1 MNHLSSSF
9 ISSLVFQT
17 GIGQAVEIF
26 KLAASRLM
34 QTAQSLKFQTVQ
46 SREMQTDDGVLS
58 SCSLMQ
64 KAIRSSHQL
73 PNPAHYESFVV
84 QKSASPNQVKSNP
97 HGQQRGS
104 VLRRAIESL
113 SLRVNPAYALTTH
126 PHGELIL
133 ADHIVTGAQPPKR
146 FFLCVT
152 FAYARFMAWLR
163 GDTFECAGIQLLR
176 SANPSQSCHPHLA
189 VNGKAPSLVTGVTP

>member
-1 MNHLSSSF
+1 MKKSAR
-9 ISSLVFQT
+9 SSLQPT
-17 GIGQAVEIF
+17 
-26 KLAASRLM
+26 
-34 QTAQSLKFQTVQ
+34 
-46 SREMQTDDGVLS
+46 
-58 SCSLMQ
+58 
-64 KAIRSSHQL
+64 
-73 PNPAHYESFVV
+73 NPAHYESFVV
-84 QKSASPNQVKSNP
+84 QKSASLNQVQSNP
-97 HGQQRGS
+97 LGQPHGS
-104 VLRRAIESL
+104 VLRTAIEGL
-113 SLRVNPAYALTTH
+113 SLQVDPAYALTTH